1 MRWWPIR
8 TCFRAVGGLPLA
20 ISTGCANHSMVVV
33 GPPPAPLM
41 VPPEDLVPS
50 RSDRLRGDLIR
61 ASTSEPDLIITPP
74 RREPQPPAQS
84 DGVPLR
90 DVDEPDLRDVIDW
103 LLKERR

>member
-1 MRWWPIR
+1 
-8 TCFRAVGGLPLA
+8 
-20 ISTGCANHSMVVV
+20 MVVV

-84 DGVPLR
+84 DGVPFR
-90 DVDEPDLRDVIDW
+90 GADLRDVIDW

>member
-1 MRWWPIR
+1 VANPHVLPGGW
-8 TCFRAVGGLPLA
+8 RA
-20 ISTGCANHSMVVV
+20 
-33 GPPPAPLM
+33 PARDLNRLRQSFNGRGR

-61 ASTSEPDLIITPP
+61 ASTSEPDLIMTPP

-84 DGVPLR
+84 DGVPFR
-90 DVDEPDLRDVIDW
+90 GADLRDVIDW